1 MKHPIDKIVHQLRD
15 CILSLEYVNDHF
27 PMTGGSATRACIIEE
42 SLRALAEY
50 EILKSVDAG
59 EVRVV
64 FDPKRANVSTN
75 V

>member
-1 MKHPIDKIVHQLRD
+1 MKHPIDKIVNQLRD
-15 CILSLEYVNDHF
+15 CIFSLEYVNDNF
-27 PMTGGSATRACIIEE
+27 PMTGGAGTRACVIAE

-50 EILKSVDAG
+50 EILKVVDAG